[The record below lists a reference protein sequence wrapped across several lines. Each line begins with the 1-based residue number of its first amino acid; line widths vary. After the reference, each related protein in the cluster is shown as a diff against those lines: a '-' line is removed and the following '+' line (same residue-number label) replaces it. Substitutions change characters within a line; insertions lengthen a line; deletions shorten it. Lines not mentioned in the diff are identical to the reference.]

1 MKKLAVTLC
10 VLCIVIS
17 KLYSIPSTPE
27 LIKFIQNDG
36 SRLNMYQFGDEFI
49 HWSETVDGYTILNDG
64 NNLFYYAKKDRQDNL
79 IRSDVQAHNI
89 NERDSNEG
97 IFLRSLE
104 RHLRFSKNQID
115 QFRGIIYHRIERSRY
130 GDFPT
135 TGTNNLLMI
144 LVNYSDTDTTF
155 IQTDFDNYMN
165 QTNYNGTGSFRDY
178 YIECSYGQLTVNTT
192 VTNWVTASNTHDY
205 YGQNDGS
212 GYDLHPRELVYEAI
226 QLVDASVNFADYDND
241 SNGEVD
247 GIAVIHQGTGEETS
261 GNANDIWS
269 HSWALSGL
277 YTSTQ
282 RTFDGVLVD
291 DYTIQP
297 EMSGS
302 TMNTIGVM
310 CHEFGHNMGAPD
322 FYDTDYGTGGLYDG
336 TGDWDIM
343 ASGSYNGTPSG
354 SKPAHHNPFT
364 KWKYY
369 NWILPSEI
377 NSTISVSMNNSVNNT
392 DFYYYT
398 TTTPNEYFLLEN
410 RQQIGFDSGV
420 PGHGLIIYHVDEDYI
435 NAHYFSNDINTT
447 SHQGFYPKAANGTIN
462 SSGCPFPGTSNN
474 TSFTDNT
481 IPNSQSWA
489 NNDTNKPVTNISES
503 SNIIYFDFMDGADQI
518 DVALVLDRSG
528 SMSGNKITQA
538 KNASSQFVQLLS
550 VGDEVA
556 VCSYSSSASTNFPIT
571 EITGQQTI
579 EDAVIAISG
588 ISSGGMTSIG
598 AGMQDGQG
606 QLYNCAIPNYNQ
618 GMLLLSDGWEN
629 TSPMVADIL
638 PTIPAETDIYT
649 IGFGDGCDEALMGNI
664 AAATGGFYRKA
675 YDDGSNISAICH
687 EILNAISGQQIIAS
701 FSGSIGGGGREVI
714 EHNVVLDSLCSQVTF
729 NLMWEHSDS
738 DLDLVLIDPNN
749 NVIDSAY
756 AASDTTIYFYSY
768 ETQEFY
774 RIDEPDYG
782 DWTLRIIGVTV
793 PYGTE
798 DYDATVAGFSG
809 IEMQVAFDQ
818 DSYVTGQPI
827 VITSELTVNG
837 IPITNAMVTAEIE
850 NPNYTTET
858 IDLFD
863 DGNHDDGVAN
873 DGIYGNSYNN
883 TNQGGSYT
891 FTVFA
896 SGTAPVGGDFTRI
909 ASRSTFVSGP
919 TLYQTTIDAGW
930 NMLAVPGIPSPSDPV
945 SIFGD
950 DIIPFYT
957 YTNNSNIWWWSEINS
972 SYWVPDEITNGYGY
986 WLKAWEDN
994 TVVDAAVSP
1003 IATPVTINLTN
1014 SANYYV
1020 MQHGY
1025 HMLGNPFNSS
1035 IVFGPENF
1043 DLDPAIV
1050 QNTWIWE
1057 NDCYVVYPFTSI
1069 KTINPWQAFWIQTS
1083 QDDQNITMYLSIREE
1098 VFLTNDINNTQNN
1111 NRENTNWEVQ
1121 FEVIIIDLHDISNY
1135 AGVNE
1140 NASDGWDV
1148 MDAIELPPMN
1158 SDYISLYF
1166 PHDDWG
1172 PYSANYTRDVRNPA
1186 LEENEWYFVVKS
1198 TESGEAQL
1206 TWNIPVEVPEDYQL
1220 EITDLENGNTINI
1233 KETSEYIFN
1242 VTANSEYEFV
1252 FTVVQCDFDI
1262 SGNIGYFNDDDP
1274 VSNALLELTGDNTYS
1289 TTTVESGD
1297 YLFSDIPGGNYVS
1310 TPSKIDD
1317 LGGLSGT
1324 DASRIARYVA
1334 LLYEFDCI
1342 EMITAD
1348 VSMNQSIS
1356 GTDASRVARYVALLI
1371 TDLNTDG
1378 IHWVFT
1384 PEPIPDCADWPPIV
1398 YENTREYFP
1407 LESDLTDEDFIGIRL
1422 GDVSGNWS
1430 QEVRESLTYAPSEV
1444 TNIETDIN
1452 STLRIPVV
1460 IEEAT
1465 AIEGIDICIEFD
1477 PEVLQITELTLKEGI
1492 LDNKNY
1498 AIETNLNEAGKGI
1511 MVIYAQKDLVSESGI
1526 VASIEFD
1533 VIGEVGSQSEVYFTK
1548 FDINETEAS
1557 GGLQVVDSEGN
1568 EIVTT
1573 RLQATVIE
1581 SIPEKFAFYQNY
1593 PNPFSISTMIKYQ
1606 LPERTDINISIY
1618 NIKGQKVRTL
1628 INIEKSAG
1636 YYNVC
1641 WDGNN
1646 DYGVKVNNGI
1656 YFYRFETEKFQETK
1670 KMLFIR

>member
-1 MKKLAVTLC
+1 MKKNKFVLLFLLFVTIISQEYAHTNTGNEYLVRTIIDENGKEIDEIIVPGRPPDKYRAPIASPSRTAVILPNVPAFDWSYGCSPTSAAM
-10 VLCIVIS
+10 IAG
-17 KLYSIPSTPE
+17 YYDNTGYP
-27 LIKFIQNDG
+27 
-36 SRLNMYQFGDEFI
+36 NMYTGPANGGVVPMNNSI
-49 HWSETVDGYTILNDG
+49 WG
-64 NNLFYYAKKDRQDNL
+64 N
-79 IRSDVQAHNI
+79 
-89 NERDSNEG
+89 G
-97 IFLRSLE
+97 
-104 RHLRFSKNQID
+104 
-115 QFRGIIYHRIERSRY
+115 
-130 GDFPT
+130 
-135 TGTNNLLMI
+135 
-144 LVNYSDTDTTF
+144 
-155 IQTDFDNYMN
+155 
-165 QTNYNGTGSFRDY
+165 
-178 YIECSYGQLTVNTT
+178 ECPLS
-192 VTNWVTASNTHDY
+192 ATH
-205 YGQNDGS
+205 Q
-212 GYDLHPRELVYEAI
+212 GYD
-226 QLVDASVNFADYDND
+226 
-241 SNGEVD
+241 G
-247 GIAVIHQGTGEETS
+247 
-261 GNANDIWS
+261 
-269 HSWALSGL
+269 LSSRGH
-277 YTSTQ
+277 
-282 RTFDGVLVD
+282 VD
-291 DYTIQP
+291 DYWTAYGDTTDPYIVNGWTEHIQGDCTADY
-297 EMSGS
+297 MGTNQWNNWNNSDGS
-302 TMNTIGVM
+302 TTFYFNTDGS
-310 CHEFGHNMGAPD
+310 P
-322 FYDTDYGTGGLYDG
+322 LYDFTDCESYVTQKKDG
-336 TGDWDIM
+336 CHGFRQFFESRLYTITINYSQYIYG
-343 ASGSYNGTPSG
+343 YNGNTLG
-354 SKPAHHNPFT
+354 FT
-364 KWKYY
+364 FNQFKQ
-369 NWILPSEI
+369 EI
-377 NSTISVSMNNSVNNT
+377 DEGRSVLIQVA
-392 DFYYYT
+392 
-398 TTTPNEYFLLEN
+398 
-410 RQQIGFDSGV
+410 
-420 PGHGLIIYHVDEDYI
+420 GHTMVGYGYDD
-435 NAHYFSNDINTT
+435 
-447 SHQGFYPKAANGTIN
+447 
-462 SSGCPFPGTSNN
+462 
-474 TSFTDNT
+474 
-481 IPNSQSWA
+481 
-489 NNDTNKPVTNISES
+489 S
-503 SNIIYFDFMDGADQI
+503 SNLVYIHDTWDHNDHSMTWGDSYSNMQHYGVGIFQIEPTNERI

-528 SMSGNKITQA
+528 SMGGNKITQA
-538 KNASSQFVQLLS
+538 KNAASQFVGLFEGRM
-550 VGDEVA
+550 GDEIA
-556 VCSYSSSASTNFPIT
+556 VCSYSSSASTNFPMT
-571 EITGQQTI
+571 EITSQQTI

-598 AGMQDGQG
+598 AGMQEGQV
-606 QLYNCAIPNYNQ
+606 QLNNCALPNYNQ

-649 IGFGDGCDEALMGNI
+649 IGFGDGCDEALMENI
-664 AAATGGFYRKA
+664 ATSTGGFYRKA
-675 YDDGSNISAICH
+675 DDDGSNINEICNL
-687 EILNAISGQQIIAS
+687 IFNAISGEQRFAH
-701 FSGSIGGGGREVI
+701 FHGSIAGGGREVI

-729 NLMWEHSDS
+729 NLMWEHNDS

-756 AASDTTIYFYSY
+756 AATDTTIYFSSY
-768 ETQEFY
+768 TTQEFY

-782 DWTLRIIGVTV
+782 DWTLIIIGVTV

-809 IEMQVAFDQ
+809 IEIQVAFNQ

-827 VITSELTVNG
+827 VITAELTVESN
-837 IPITNAMVTAEIE
+837 PITGATVTAEIE
-850 NPNYTTET
+850 NPNYSTET
-858 IDLFD
+858 MDLFD
-863 DGNHDDGVAN
+863 DGNHDDGVAD

-1098 VFLTNDINNTQNN
+1098 VFLTNDINNIQNS

-1121 FEVIIIDLHDISNY
+1121 FEVIVTDLHDISNY

-1252 FTVVQCDFDI
+1252 FTVVQCDFVI
-1262 SGNIGYFNDDDP
+1262 SGNIGYFNESNP
-1274 VSNALLELTGDNTYS
+1274 VPNVGLELTGDNTYS
-1289 TTTVESGD
+1289 TTTDESGD
-1297 YLFSDIPGGNYVS
+1297 YFLFEIPGGNYIS
-1310 TPSKIDD
+1310 TPSKADD
-1317 LGGLSGT
+1317 LGGLSGV
-1324 DASRIARYVA
+1324 DASRIARFVA
-1334 LLYEFDCI
+1334 ELYSFNCL
-1342 EMITAD
+1342 EMISAD
-1348 VSMNQSIS
+1348 VSMNNSIS
-1356 GTDASRVARYVALLI
+1356 STDASRVARYVAFLI
-1371 TDLNTDG
+1371 TEMNSNG
-1378 IHWVFT
+1378 IEWVFT
-1384 PEPIPDCADWPPIV
+1384 PESIPDCADWPPIV

-1407 LESDLTDEDFIGIRL
+1407 IDSDLTDEDFIGIRL

-1430 QEVRESLTYAPSEV
+1430 PDVRESLTYESSEA
-1444 TNIETDIN
+1444 TKIEASVNT
-1452 STLRIPVV
+1452 TLRIPVV
-1460 IEEAT
+1460 IDEVT
-1465 AIEGIDICIEFD
+1465 PIEGIDISFAFNS
-1477 PEVLQITELTLKEGI
+1477 EVLKLADITIKEGI
-1492 LDNKNY
+1492 LDNRDY
-1498 AIETNLNEAGKGI
+1498 AVETNLKETGKGI
-1511 MVIYAQKDLVSESGI
+1511 MVIYAKRNLVSESGI
-1526 VASIEFD
+1526 VASIDFD

-1548 FDINETEAS
+1548 FDNNETEAS

-1593 PNPFSISTMIKYQ
+1593 PNPFRTNTTIKYD
-1606 LPERTDINISIY
+1606 LPEATNVKIQIY
-1618 NIKGQKVRTL
+1618 NIRGQIVAELVNGFEPEGRKKVVWYA
-1628 INIEKSAG
+1628 EGHA
-1636 YYNVC
+1636 
-1641 WDGNN
+1641 
-1646 DYGVKVNNGI
+1646 NGI
-1656 YFYRFETEKFQETK
+1656 YFCNITAGNHNNKIKLLLMR
-1670 KMLFIR
+1670 